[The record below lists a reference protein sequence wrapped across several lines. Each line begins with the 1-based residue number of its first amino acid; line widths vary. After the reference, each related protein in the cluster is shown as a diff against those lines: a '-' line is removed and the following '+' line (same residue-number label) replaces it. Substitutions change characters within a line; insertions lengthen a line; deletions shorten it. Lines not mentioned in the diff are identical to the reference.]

1 MAIAASVVSRRSAI
15 GITATAA
22 IVLRRA
28 RRVLVVRLLG
38 RMGGGGMGEEEE
50 EEEQKRRVATATEI
64 AMLAASTRSATGT
77 TAIAAIS
84 LKLVT

>member
-1 MAIAASVVSRRSAI
+1 
-15 GITATAA
+15 
-22 IVLRRA
+22 
-28 RRVLVVRLLG
+28 
-38 RMGGGGMGEEEE
+38 MGEEEE
-50 EEEQKRRVATATEI
+50 EKEGRIATATEI